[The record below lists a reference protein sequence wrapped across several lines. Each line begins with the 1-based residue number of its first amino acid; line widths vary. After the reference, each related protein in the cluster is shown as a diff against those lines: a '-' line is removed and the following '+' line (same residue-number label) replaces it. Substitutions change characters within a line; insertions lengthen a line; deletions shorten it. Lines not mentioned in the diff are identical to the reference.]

1 MIRMQ
6 QLKLPL
12 EHDHYTIE
20 NKIRHVLGLSADQ
33 KFTYE
38 IIKRSVDARKKPQLN
53 YVYTV
58 DVSMSGEGKLVKRLR
73 KTNIRL
79 VQRMR
84 YHFVAGCAACDRR
97 RRSGGTVLRL

>member
-1 MIRMQ
+1 MIRIQ

-58 DVSMSGEGKLVKRLR
+58 DVSMSGEGKIVKRLR
-73 KTNIRL
+73 KTTEVIYEKHRDN
-79 VQRMR
+79 
-84 YHFVAGCAACDRR
+84 R